1 MNTNLEIGMKNI
13 SINEARIALANLG
26 NVCDLVDVDAAY
38 FTLEEF
44 ISQQEHFIRT
54 RGILVPMLLQAK
66 KE

>member
-1 MNTNLEIGMKNI
+1 MKSI
-13 SINEARIALANLG
+13 SINEARIALRAVSEMAG
-26 NVCDLVDVDAAY
+26 DSDSASY